1 MFFFSTFPG
10 AEVLIN
16 LSYLELRASL
26 AFNRATLSQ
35 NSVYLYRHRC
45 IFGFFDQKTFITQTN
60 TAETGSYDSTRKH
73 RAATAN
79 MSLWCGPYFNI
90 SKKKKKDLLIAICK
104 RCNAEISRR
113 RCMCKDFFFPR
124 RV

>member
-16 LSYLELRASL
+16 LSSLELRASL

-35 NSVYLYRHRC
+35 NSVYLYRHTYIDTHIWPRSA
-45 IFGFFDQKTFITQTN
+45 FSVFDQKTFITQTN

-79 MSLWCGPYFNI
+79 MSLRCGPYFNI
-90 SKKKKKDLLIAICK
+90 SKKKKIY
-104 RCNAEISRR
+104 
-113 RCMCKDFFFPR
+113 
-124 RV
+124 

>member
-26 AFNRATLSQ
+26 AFNRATHSQ

-45 IFGFFDQKTFITQTN
+45 IFGFRPEDFYHPN
-60 TAETGSYDSTRKH
+60 KH
-73 RAATAN
+73 GRN
-79 MSLWCGPYFNI
+79 GKL
-90 SKKKKKDLLIAICK
+90 
-104 RCNAEISRR
+104 
-113 RCMCKDFFFPR
+113 
-124 RV
+124 